1 MKIKAILFDLD
12 GTITR
17 PVLDFDLIRREIG
30 GVEGPILE
38 AMGHMTAEG
47 YRRAEEILL
56 RHEFVAAEDSQLNH
70 GVHKLWEWM
79 RSHDLKIGLVTRN
92 QRSSVARIC
101 ELHDL
106 SFDAIFTRE
115 DGPAKPDPFAVQSV
129 CGQMAIDPHDT
140 LMVGDHLFDLV
151 CGRRAGAGS
160 VLITTNQDHRDY
172 HHEADYVI
180 DSLTELPAIVEGID
194 EQ

>member
-17 PVLDFDLIRREIG
+17 PFLDFDLIRSEMG
-30 GVEGPILE
+30 GFEGPILE
-38 AMGHMTAEG
+38 AMAHMTAEEH
-47 YRRAEEILL
+47 RRAEEVLH
-56 RHEFVAAEDSQLNH
+56 RHEFVAAERSQLNH
-70 GVHKLWEWM
+70 GVHELWDWM

-92 QRSSVARIC
+92 QRLSVARIC

-106 SFDAIFTRE
+106 SFDAVFTRE

-129 CGQMAIDPHDT
+129 CRQMDVDPHDT

-151 CGRRAGAGS
+151 CGKRAGAGG
-160 VLITTNQDHRDY
+160 VLITTSENHRDFHY
-172 HHEADYVI
+172 EADYII
-180 DSLTELPAIVEGID
+180 DSLTELPAIVEGLD
-194 EQ
+194 GH